1 MPLYSSYINAGLGYI
16 H

>member
-1 MPLYSSYINAGLGYI
+1 MPLYSYYINAGLGYI